1 MRGRYQA
8 LMLAVGGM
16 ALPGFGWFGAA
27 VVGLVTLRKGWLD
40 GSLLLLWAS
49 IPALGWL
56 IVAQEPGPLVV
67 LAGVVMLSYV
77 LRMTTSWSQV
87 LGVAVVLGIP
97 TGLLFAVTSEAA
109 IEQVIDFFVELSK
122 QSGEQAVIEDVD
134 RLALGKMLVGLF
146 TAGQLS
152 VMLAALA
159 LARWWQSVL
168 YNPGGFGEEFRHLKL
183 PRGMVLTLI
192 TLMVICYVS
201 GEPYLGSWI
210 LVLMV
215 PLMVNSIALVHW
227 LAKEK
232 KLGGNWLVIFYLLL
246 LFFMQ
251 FMLPL
256 LAIVAVTDSWI
267 DLRKRISA
275 NQ

>member
-1 MRGRYQA
+1 MRGRPQA
-8 LMLAVGGM
+8 MMLAIGGM

-56 IVAQEPGPLVV
+56 VAAQEPGPLVV
-67 LAGVVMLSYV
+67 LTGVVVLSYI
-77 LRMTTSWSQV
+77 LRVTTSWSYV
-87 LGVAVVLGIP
+87 LAVAVVLGLP
-97 TGLLFAVTSEAA
+97 TSWLFSVTSDAV
-109 IEQVIDFFVELSK
+109 IEQVIDFFIELSK
-122 QSGEQAVIEDVD
+122 QSGEQAAINDID

-146 TAGQLS
+146 AAGQVS
-152 VMLAALA
+152 VMLVALV

-168 YNPGGFGEEFRHLKL
+168 YNPGGFGDEFRHLRL
-183 PRGMVLTLI
+183 APGMVLVLVA
-192 TLMVICYVS
+192 LMVICYAS
-201 GEPYLGSWI
+201 GDPYLGSWI
-210 LVLMV
+210 LMLMV
-215 PLMVNSIALVHW
+215 PLMVSSIALVHW
-227 LAKEK
+227 VVKEK
-232 KLGGNWLVIFYLLL
+232 KLGGNWLVVFYLLL

-267 DLRKRISA
+267 DLRKRNTA